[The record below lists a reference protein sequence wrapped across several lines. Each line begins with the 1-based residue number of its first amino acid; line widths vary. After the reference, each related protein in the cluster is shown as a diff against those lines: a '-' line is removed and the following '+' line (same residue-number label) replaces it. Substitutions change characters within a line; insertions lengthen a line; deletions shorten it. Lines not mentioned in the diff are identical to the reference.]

1 MALNVLP
8 ALIVPSSALLT
19 TISINAFPKI
29 LTANVPNNRGGNLS
43 FSVFASF
50 LIVSLISFI
59 INTDYSRVLTVFI
72 ISFIYFFDI
81 MNASVRVAKSK
92 VWPDPWYF
100 FE

>member
-59 INTDYSRVLTVFI
+59 INTDYSRGLTVFI
-72 ISFIYFFDI
+72 ISFISFFDI
-81 MNASVRVAKSK
+81 MNAAVRVAKSK
-92 VWPDPWYF
+92 VRPDP
-100 FE
+100 